1 MRPAALAIALLAGCS
16 GAGRPTGPVTAA
28 RPRAATAAPVE
39 VPAGWT
45 RIAPR
50 HRPARIDDVAALGEG
65 RSVILA
71 GSEVLLVS
79 AEGAVAPS
87 CALDPDLAPHGVY
100 GFGARWWALA
110 GEVFEPVVYLGDAGA
125 AGCERVALPPLVTRD
140 APPGH
145 LLSAQVGG
153 EAMVWSSAGAMVRSR
168 DGGHTWQRIPPL
180 PEVLAV
186 TVSGATLYAAAL
198 LGGPASRSPY
208 DRHAYEVFALP
219 ATESRWA
226 PLRTPGDR
234 ASPVALLPREGG
246 GVVGVD
252 VLGGFEVTAQGVA
265 TVGPSSG
272 PHFARDRPSMLVP
285 VSPDAAVGIAH
296 GALFEHRLS
305 GWRPLREL
313 PGERAATAFDV
324 APDSTLLVSD
334 GHELWRVDAGA
345 QTTVVLRSPLG
356 GGRPSRLAA
365 AGPVI
370 AAISSRE
377 PHAARDRLAE
387 RDLLSVT
394 RDGGATWETTE
405 LPAEA
410 GRARSLAVLPGG
422 VVAVITAGARDAAA
436 PDGAL
441 WVGAP
446 ALHRVELPRGARVF
460 EGGAT
465 LHAIGDRWV
474 LAAGDVFVSD
484 DQGARWRRTLG
495 PPPGRTESWGVV
507 GLAAATGR
515 TVYALDSAGALWRSD
530 DAGDEFA
537 AITPGRVREPA
548 APRTSSDWL
557 RWDGDDALLASIGQQ
572 VFRFDREG
580 RGGPLGALRGA
591 VFGAAVEDGAVVATG
606 SLAWVPECGRLRDP
620 LLMVASGRGTL
631 VPIVDVCARQAVA
644 FALDGDALYTA
655 DADGTIERASLRG
668 LWREALERDLR

>member
-1 MRPAALAIALLAGCS
+1 MRPSALTVALLAGCS
-16 GAGRPTGPVTAA
+16 GAGRPRAPAA
-28 RPRAATAAPVE
+28 AVPPHAATAAAVE
-39 VPAGWT
+39 VRAGWT
-45 RIAPR
+45 RVAPR
-50 HRPARIDDVAALGEG
+50 HRSARIDDVAALGEG

-71 GSEVLLVS
+71 GSEVLQVS
-79 AEGAVAPS
+79 AEGAVTPG
-87 CALDPDLAPHGVY
+87 CALDPDLAPHGVH
-100 GFGARWWALA
+100 GVGARWWALS
-110 GEVFEPVVYLGDAGA
+110 GEVFDPVAYLGDAGA
-125 AGCERVALPPLVTRD
+125 AGCSRVALPPLVARD

-145 LLSAQVGG
+145 LLSAQVGA
-153 EAMVWSSAGAMVRSR
+153 EAIVWSSAGSMVRSR
-168 DGGHTWQRIPPL
+168 DGCHTWQRIPPL
-180 PEVLAV
+180 PEALAV
-186 TVSGATLYAAAL
+186 TVSGATYYAAAL

-208 DRHAYEVFALP
+208 DRHAYELYALP
-219 ATESRWA
+219 STESRWTLV
-226 PLRTPGDR
+226 PTPGDR

-246 GVVGVD
+246 GLVGID
-252 VLGGFEVTAQGVA
+252 ALGGFEVTAQGLG
-265 TVGPSSG
+265 TVGRSTG
-272 PHFARDRPSMLVP
+272 PHFARDRPTTLVP
-285 VSPDAAVGIAH
+285 GWPDAAVGIAH
-296 GALFEHRLS
+296 GALFEHRLA
-305 GWRPLREL
+305 GWRPLPEL
-313 PGERAATAFDV
+313 PDERAATAFDV
-324 APDSTLLVSD
+324 ALDGALLVSD
-334 GHELWRVDAGA
+334 GHELWRVRAGA
-345 QTTVVLRSPLG
+345 PTTVVLRSPLG

-377 PHAARDRLAE
+377 HHGARDRLAE
-387 RDLLSVT
+387 RDLLSVS
-394 RDGGATWETTE
+394 RDGGATWDTAE

-422 VVAVITAGARDAAA
+422 VVAVVAVGALDAAS
-436 PDGAL
+436 PGGAL
-441 WVGAP
+441 WVGDP
-446 ALHRVELPRGARVF
+446 ALHRVELPRGARIL
-460 EGGAT
+460 EGGAS

-495 PPPGRTESWGVV
+495 PPPGRAESWGVV
-507 GLAAATGR
+507 GLAASTGR
-515 TVYALDSAGALWRSD
+515 TAYALDNTGALWRSE

-537 AITPGRVREPA
+537 AIAPGRVREPA
-548 APRTSSDWL
+548 APRPTSDWL

-591 VFGAAVEDGAVVATG
+591 VFGAPVEDGAVVATG

-668 LWREALERDLR
+668 LWREALERDAP